1 MLTILS
7 IAVRID
13 NVVDR
18 QRGGGSQKRSTVGPT
33 LRRSV
38 CVMSEL
44 KGRLRADLTTAMK
57 SQDKLRTATLR
68 LLLAAVQTEEVAGK
82 EPRELSD
89 ADVIK
94 VLAREA
100 KKRSESAEI
109 YTQNGRGELAAN
121 EHAEAR
127 VIDEYLPTP
136 LTEAEVADVADTAI
150 AQVAEE
156 IGERPGMR
164 QMGQVMKAATA
175 IAAGKVD
182 GARLSAAVKDRL

>member
-1 MLTILS
+1 M
-7 IAVRID
+7 A
-13 NVVDR
+13 
-18 QRGGGSQKRSTVGPT
+18 
-33 LRRSV
+33 
-38 CVMSEL
+38 EL
-44 KGRLRADLTTAMK
+44 KQRLRADLTSAMK
-57 SQDKLRTATLR
+57 SQDKLRTGTLR
-68 LLLAAVQTEEVAGK
+68 MLLAAVQHEEVSGK
-82 EPRELSD
+82 QARELSD
-89 ADVIK
+89 DEVLK

-100 KKRSESAEI
+100 RKRAEAAEV

-136 LTEAEVADVADTAI
+136 LTEAELADVADTAI

-175 IAAGKVD
+175 IAAGKAD
-182 GARLSAAVKDRL
+182 GSRLSAAVKARL